1 MRSERDVAQAYCFSI
16 VNSMLH
22 WANIIK
28 AADYVELL
36 GRLLS
41 VAIGDRSQLDEQRS
55 RLQLSTSQFR
65 SRENI
70 NLSVTLSDAGV
81 RPKPMPPSMFIVE

>member
-1 MRSERDVAQAYCFSI
+1 
-16 VNSMLH
+16 MLH

-28 AADYVELL
+28 VADYVERL